1 MEEGLGKGLSRCPIL
16 FSYIQHQHYLLSSMK
31 SGIVVLT
38 LLVLSL
44 VALPLVPYS
53 SSSAGVQ
60 STDTD
65 GGGHAYRYGQ
75 GMATPVEEGR
85 HGMMRGAG
93 SQEPSS
99 PGARHGHERPAESQV
114 QQELRR
120 DPADWNLPI
129 RSIRFR
135 GYRRLSGKNILEHEK
150 RQLIYRT
157 ILMNP
162 GIEIPALVALTGIN
176 LHTLRYHVGHLVR
189 LHTIACVEQGGG
201 FHFFENHGRY
211 DQEDQQR
218 ILYQRYPTTSR
229 ILALIGA
236 NPGITRGA
244 IALELGLAGPSVTRW
259 TQRLIAEGV
268 VTEVRDGR
276 RVHFYPVPGSAG
288 APTQAVP
295 ESS

>member
-1 MEEGLGKGLSRCPIL
+1 
-16 FSYIQHQHYLLSSMK
+16 MK
-31 SGIVVLT
+31 FGIVVLT
-38 LLVLSL
+38 LLMLSL

-65 GGGHAYRYGQ
+65 GGGYAYRYGQ
-75 GMATPVEEGR
+75 GMATPMSEAR
-85 HGMMRGAG
+85 NGMMRGAG
-93 SQEPSS
+93 TTMPSS
-99 PGARHGHERPAESQV
+99 PGARHGRERPAESQV

-120 DPADWNLPI
+120 DPSDWNLPI

-150 RQLIYRT
+150 RRLIYTT

-162 GIEIPALVALTGIN
+162 GIEIPALVSLTGIN

-276 RVHFYPVPGSAG
+276 RVHFYPVQEPGSAC
-288 APTQAVP
+288 AHTQAIP
-295 ESS
+295 ENS